1 MRLLELN
8 YKTGIALLEE
18 FVQSSW
24 IADLTYDEDM
34 GSVIMTTLGG
44 GSYEI
49 PDVPKEE
56 YDAWIAAGS
65 KGKHWWSDIKGIYT

>member
-24 IADLTYDEDM
+24 IEDLTYDEDM

-44 GSYEI
+44 GEL
-49 PDVPKEE
+49 
-56 YDAWIAAGS
+56 
-65 KGKHWWSDIKGIYT
+65 